1 MFALIPFFLGSLN
14 KNVSIWYE
22 GVSCHSMSLDA
33 ILESWGGTTGL
44 CSLGRFVATFA
55 FTPDVKVWE
64 VKFSR
69 LGEFEKVARAFDLI
83 GHSSGAQLHLVPTRA
98 NGHRVQGR
106 YLEGVRRCCQVY
118 QGSGPHC
125 HHEWF
130 LYLGQ

>member
-64 VKFSR
+64 VKLSR

-98 NGHRVQGR
+98 KWSPCPRTVLGRCSTLLSSIPRVR
-106 YLEGVRRCCQVY
+106 TPL
-118 QGSGPHC
+118 SS
-125 HHEWF
+125 
-130 LYLGQ
+130 